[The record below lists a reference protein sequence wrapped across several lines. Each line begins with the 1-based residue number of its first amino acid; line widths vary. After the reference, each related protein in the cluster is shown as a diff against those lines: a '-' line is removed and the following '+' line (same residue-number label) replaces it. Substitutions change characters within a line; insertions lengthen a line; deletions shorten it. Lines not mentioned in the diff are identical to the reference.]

1 MLGEVWVTIVI
12 ILQCADTFKSN
23 NLKER
28 RRRKREER
36 KQRTSNGYGI
46 SRKIVVITLV
56 VD

>member
-28 RRRKREER
+28 RRRKREDRELAMAMASAER
-36 KQRTSNGYGI
+36 
-46 SRKIVVITLV
+46 
-56 VD
+56 